1 LAPLTTLI
9 LTNLSSTVRVR
20 PGRVAHP
27 AGAQLAR
34 EFTELRAEVIAAAQ
48 RRSAGDITDGDLGR
62 LTLRATL
69 EDVLAR
75 HGGNKLA
82 AARSLNMSR
91 TTLYKRMQAFGL
103 DSQ

>member
-1 LAPLTTLI
+1 MTSPTATWADTL
-9 LTNLSSTVRVR
+9 
-20 PGRVAHP
+20 
-27 AGAQLAR
+27 
-34 EFTELRAEVIAAAQ
+34 
-48 RRSAGDITDGDLGR
+48 
-62 LTLRATL
+62 LRATL

>member
-1 LAPLTTLI
+1 
-9 LTNLSSTVRVR
+9 
-20 PGRVAHP
+20 
-27 AGAQLAR
+27 
-34 EFTELRAEVIAAAQ
+34 VIAAAQ

-62 LTLRATL
+62 LNDRAAASALIATDTALRATL
-69 EDVLAR
+69 EDVLVR